1 MTTDTLVAS
10 GINRWIQALS
20 ENPAA
25 VGPKPRNG
33 SWKQQ
38 VQTSCPQV
46 GVQVFHINLFLTAMG
61 SSILPSFIKQKLFC
75 FFFLSYL
82 SRACLLAF
90 TVSAQRW
97 PIHSGYWSWCANYIL
112 PTCYL
117 LLHWSFNLL
126 TMDRSNVLLD
136 YSSVLSDSIF
146 LILLSLYTELLVSW
160 CVILLT
166 FKSTFHSFI
175 RNVLYLHFK
184 CYPLS

>member
-1 MTTDTLVAS
+1 MSCQERGKPVLPCPYHHWHYHVEGQNQVSAPIWLQAKGQMTTDTLVAS

-97 PIHSGYWSWCANYIL
+97 PIHSGYWS
-112 PTCYL
+112 
-117 LLHWSFNLL
+117 
-126 TMDRSNVLLD
+126 
-136 YSSVLSDSIF
+136 
-146 LILLSLYTELLVSW
+146 
-160 CVILLT
+160 
-166 FKSTFHSFI
+166 
-175 RNVLYLHFK
+175 
-184 CYPLS
+184 